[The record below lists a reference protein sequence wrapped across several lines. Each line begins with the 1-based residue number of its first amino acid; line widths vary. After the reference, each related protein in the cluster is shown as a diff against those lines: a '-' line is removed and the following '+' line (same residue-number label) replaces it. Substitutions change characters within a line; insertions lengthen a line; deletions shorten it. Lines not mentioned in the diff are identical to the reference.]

1 MGDLDNLT
9 SLNLEENQLS
19 RKIPAELGSLS
30 NLIYLSLSSYKLS
43 GEIPAE
49 LGNLSNLT
57 ELYLDDNDFTSSE
70 TGGGDGSA
78 RFASVSAGYEYTCGV
93 RDDGSVAC
101 WGDDGYGQATPRRGS
116 SLPSAPGPDTPAE

>member
-1 MGDLDNLT
+1 MPLLSTLRGLHVVCPGEIPSELGDLDNLT

-19 RKIPAELGSLS
+19 GKIPAELGSLS

-70 TGGGDGSA
+70 TGGATA
-78 RFASVSAGYEYTCGV
+78 RRASH
-93 RDDGSVAC
+93 
-101 WGDDGYGQATPRRGS
+101 
-116 SLPSAPGPDTPAE
+116 PSAPGMNIPAG